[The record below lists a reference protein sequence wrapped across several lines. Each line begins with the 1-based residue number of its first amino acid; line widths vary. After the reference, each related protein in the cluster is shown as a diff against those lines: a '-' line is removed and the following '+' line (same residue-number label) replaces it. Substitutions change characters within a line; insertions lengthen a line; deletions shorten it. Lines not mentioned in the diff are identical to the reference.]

1 MSVTPEKIKELR
13 EMSGAG
19 LMDCKKA
26 LAETGGDIEAAIDFL
41 RKKGLASASKKA
53 GRLAS
58 EGVVAVK
65 VGSDFKKATI
75 SEVNCETDFV
85 AQNPGFNEFVNETVS
100 HVFTVNPTDVD
111 TLLASAKGS
120 ATFADEL
127 SLIISKIGENIVVRR
142 FASIEASANGAV
154 NGYMHGNGRIGVL
167 VAAACDSDKTASH
180 IADTL
185 KDIAMHAAAMNPLY
199 LNDTQVP
206 AEDLKKEE
214 DIARDQLEKEGKG
227 AMADKIIPGKLAKYK
242 KDNCLVDQLFVKD
255 DSKTVAAF
263 LADKAKEVGG
273 TAVLSEFIRFEM
285 GEGLEKKACD
295 FAAEVAAQLG
305 Q

>member
-1 MSVTPEKIKELR
+1 MSATPEKIKELR
-13 EMSGAG
+13 EISGAG

-26 LAETGGDIEAAIDFL
+26 LTETGGDIEGAVEWL

-65 VGSDFKKATI
+65 VGDDFKKATI
-75 SEVNCETDFV
+75 GEVNCETDFV
-85 AQNPGFNEFVNETVS
+85 AQNPGFVEFVNETVS
-100 HVFTVNPTDVD
+100 HAYSVSPSDVD
-111 TLLASAKGS
+111 GLLASAKGE

-127 SLIISKIGENIVVRR
+127 SLQISKIGENIVVRR
-142 FASIEASANGAV
+142 FASIEASGTGVV
-154 NGYMHGNGRIGVL
+154 NGYTHGNGKIGVII
-167 VAAACDSDKTASH
+167 AAACDSDATASH
-180 IADTL
+180 VRDTL
-185 KDIAMHAAAMNPLY
+185 KDIAMHIAAMNPPY
-199 LNDTQVP
+199 LSDEQVP
-206 AEDLKKEE
+206 AADIAKEE
-214 DIARDQLEKEGKG
+214 DIAREQLEKEGKG
-227 AMADKIIPGKLAKYK
+227 AMADKIIPGKIAKFK
-242 KDNCLVDQLFVKD
+242 KDNCLIHQPFVKD
-255 DSKTVAAF
+255 DSKTVAVF

-273 TAVLSEFIRFEM
+273 TATLTEFIRFEM